1 MIFKISERQQTIDPR
16 SSESPGS
23 MNTKKYPHRHIVVK
37 PKDKGKILRIA
48 RGEKKKVFYR
58 GTKIGGRTDSLS
70 EIRQPGDN
78 GSHF

>member
-1 MIFKISERQQTIDPR
+1 MIFKISDRHQTTDPR

-23 MNTKKYPHRHIVVK
+23 MNTKKYPHRLIVVK

-48 RGEKKKVFYR
+48 RGGKKKVFYR